1 MADADNVVAETLE
14 NNNVS
19 YTSGTRVGPD
29 LIISAVSA
37 PGTGGA
43 GMSITVTDTTKNQG
57 GGAAD
62 PTTTRF
68 YLSTNTVL
76 DASDVPLGSRAV
88 PALAAGATSSGSTV
102 VTIPTGTS
110 IGTYYILAV
119 ADADNVVAET
129 QENNNVSYTSGTRVG
144 PDLIISAVSAP
155 GTGGAGMSITV
166 TDTTK
171 NQGGGAADP
180 TTTRFYL
187 STNTLLDAS
196 DVPLGSRAVPALAA
210 GSTAVTIPTATA
222 SGTYYI
228 LAVADADNVVTE
240 TQENNNVYYT
250 SVRVGPDLV
259 ISAVSA
265 PSTGGAGMTIT
276 VTDTTKNQGGGAAD
290 PTTTRF
296 YLSTN
301 TVLDASDVPLG
312 SRAVPAL
319 AAGATSSGSTVVTI
333 PTATASGT

>member
-1 MADADNVVAETLE
+1 MADADNVVAETL
-14 NNNVS
+14 
-19 YTSGTRVGPD
+19 
-29 LIISAVSA
+29 
-37 PGTGGA
+37 
-43 GMSITVTDTTKNQG
+43 
-57 GGAAD
+57 
-62 PTTTRF
+62 
-68 YLSTNTVL
+68 
-76 DASDVPLGSRAV
+76 
-88 PALAAGATSSGSTV
+88 
-102 VTIPTGTS
+102 
-110 IGTYYILAV
+110 
-119 ADADNVVAET
+119 
-129 QENNNVSYTSGTRVG
+129 ENNNVSYTSGTRVG

-210 GSTAVTIPTATA
+210 GATNSGSTAVTIPTATA

-265 PSTGGAGMTIT
+265 PGTGGAGMSIT